1 MVGGWDGLAVTS
13 GLHMREDS
21 LYELPQSQISISTVA
36 ESTVNSHRGSD
47 DEQLYNSQM
56 TIAVGSYAPPPLFLP
71 LSLPPS
77 LTSIHLSPT
86 SPLAVAREGRK
97 LGCSEGAGVCVCGCA
112 HDSRDVLQVVNHFC
126 VSRSVLM

>member
-56 TIAVGSYAPPPLFLP
+56 TIAVVP
-71 LSLPPS
+71 
-77 LTSIHLSPT
+77 HLSP
-86 SPLAVAREGRK
+86 PLPHFPSGGGTPRKETGMLRGGR
-97 LGCSEGAGVCVCGCA
+97 CVCVCT
-112 HDSRDVLQVVNHFC
+112 
-126 VSRSVLM
+126 